1 MKLRLFR
8 HKSYDSADAT
18 RGKPLID
25 RRWLILIGVVVGV
38 GLGLYYAWIVEPVV
52 YESVSPARFGATSKE
67 EYIFLVSQSY
77 AANNDWSLAQERLS
91 ALEDANI
98 QALVEKQLEA
108 YLRSGQT
115 TDVMRNL
122 SLLAERLGA
131 NSVAIDIFLPEVAAT
146 STPPATLQ
154 PTPERTRSP
163 SRTPIPTIAA
173 TSEPSPTPFPKYR
186 LLRREQVCH
195 PQYPVPRLEVE
206 IVDSILEPTAGIE
219 VIIQW
224 NEGIDHFF
232 TGFHSDR
239 SPGYGDFEMEP
250 DVVYQVQVAD
260 GSPVVDDLKIEECGE
275 AQGGL
280 AGGWR
285 LTFQDTDVPQ

>member
-1 MKLRLFR
+1 MENDTRLENAPLLVTLLVLVV
-8 HKSYDSADAT
+8 SAVPMLADDVDHQRAIGDLKQLEENRTDA
-18 RGKPLID
+18 
-25 RRWLILIGVVVGV
+25 
-38 GLGLYYAWIVEPVV
+38 YA
-52 YESVSPARFGATSKE
+52 R
-67 EYIFLVSQSY
+67 
-77 AANNDWSLAQERLS
+77 
-91 ALEDANI
+91 
-98 QALVEKQLEA
+98 QLEA

-122 SLLAERLGA
+122 SLLAERMGA

-186 LLRREQVCH
+186 LLSREQVCH

-239 SPGYGDFEMEP
+239 SPGYGDFEMKP